1 MADQLRVDG
10 GSELLARGAAGGGL
24 IQVGGSWQNQDPAVR
39 QATLTSIDPGA
50 VLDASAI
57 NRGDGGTIVVWSDT
71 LNPESQTTVAGQL
84 FALGGI
90 TAGDGGR
97 IETSGASLKIGDID
111 VQAWS
116 SHGDSGLWLLD
127 PYNYVIDSENARKI
141 AMTLEMGANVTIST
155 EFPNVSL
162 GEMGEIDGVY
172 AETGDIVINSEIKA
186 GGDTKLALIAKRNI
200 ELNVPYGDAI
210 VRTGNGSVDLKAGTE
225 TAGDIIVNSGI
236 RMTGDADLR
245 LEAGGSIELHAK
257 WAGFN
262 DEPGYVIDYD
272 GKGSVELIAGEKGS
286 GDITVDSGIR
296 VAGDAR
302 LKLEAAGDIVV
313 NAHGDFGSGIDYAG
327 HNSVDL
333 NAGTAGDGDILL
345 NSRINA
351 AGDSRLVL
359 KATGDI
365 HLNTDSGKDN
375 SINSSGESSLVLRS
389 GTGGVHGGG
398 NIVIGRGDLLID
410 QGGISWYEGEII
422 GDINLFKDG
431 AGTLTLSGS
440 NAYGGDTTISAGDL
454 VVNTESALGRSN
466 LVRINGGVLHYGIDG
481 SDDGLLS
488 YELGEQG
495 GTIAVEKGKSY
506 ELQGSL
512 GGGSASGGLT
522 KQGKGKLT
530 LSGINTYGGDTTISA
545 GELVIS
551 SESALGQSNVVEIK
565 DERGWDV
572 SDAADSSSITFQKRD
587 DSATLIVA
595 KQ

>member
-1 MADQLRVDG
+1 M
-10 GSELLARGAAGGGL
+10 
-24 IQVGGSWQNQDPAVR
+24 
-39 QATLTSIDPGA
+39 
-50 VLDASAI
+50 
-57 NRGDGGTIVVWSDT
+57 VWSNT

-84 FALGGI
+84 FALGGV

-97 IETSGASLKIGDID
+97 IETSGASLQIGDID

-116 SHGDSGLWLLD
+116 SHGNSGLWLLD
-127 PYNYVIDSENARKI
+127 PYNYVIDSESARKI
-141 AMTLEMGANVTIST
+141 AMTLAMKSGGTDVTIST
-155 EFPNVSL
+155 EFSNVSL

-410 QGGISWYEGEII
+410 QGGMSWYEGEII

-466 LVRINGGVLHYGIDG
+466 LVRINGGALHYGIDG

-545 GELVIS
+545 GELVLR

-572 SDAADSSSITFQKRD
+572 SDAADSS
-587 DSATLIVA
+587 
-595 KQ
+595 